1 MNKKVFLALMSI
13 LITIWQ
19 ISFLYEFNYL
29 REHLNLVL
37 VLAILLVV
45 ISNFKNGFIFALFAG
60 LVLDL
65 YSPFNFGILT
75 VALLTTTFII
85 SVLFR
90 KLITQKSIYS
100 LLIVI
105 IVGTI
110 VYNFTIWS
118 LTNVFYWLDWNF
130 LTIAFSTHFLYQIFG
145 QILSH
150 SLVIVIFWILIKS
163 IKKQIKSKFLF
174 SSNP

>member
-1 MNKKVFLALMSI
+1 MNKKVFVILISI

-29 REHLNLVL
+29 KEHLNLVL
-37 VLAILLVV
+37 VIAILLVV
-45 ISNFKNGFIFALFAG
+45 ISSSKNWFIFALFAG

-65 YSPFNFGILT
+65 YSAFNFGIIT

-85 SVLFR
+85 NILFR

-110 VYNFTIWS
+110 VYNFIIYS
-118 LTNVFYWLDWNF
+118 FTNVLYWLDWNF
-130 LTIAFSTHFLYQIFG
+130 LTIAFSTSFLYQIFG
-145 QILSH
+145 QILLH
-150 SLVIVIFWILIKS
+150 SSVIIIFWILVKS
-163 IKKQIKSKFLF
+163 IKKQIKSQFLF
-174 SSNP
+174 SNNQ

>member
-1 MNKKVFLALMSI
+1 MNKKVFWILAST
-13 LITIWQ
+13 LIAIWQ
-19 ISFLYEFNYL
+19 ISFLYQFNYF

-37 VLAILLVV
+37 VFAILLVV
-45 ISNFKNGFIFALFAG
+45 ISSFKNGLIFALFAG

-75 VALLTTTFII
+75 VALLTTTFGINI
-85 SVLFR
+85 LFR

-110 VYNFTIWS
+110 VYNFIILS
-118 LTNVFYWLDWNF
+118 LVNVFYWLDWSF
-130 LTIAFSTHFLYQIFG
+130 LTIAFSTHFLYQILG
-145 QILSH
+145 QILLH
-150 SLVIVIFWILIKS
+150 SLVIVVFWISIKS
-163 IKKQIKSKFLF
+163 VKKQIKSKFLF
-174 SSNP
+174 SSNS

>member
-1 MNKKVFLALMSI
+1 MNKKVFWILASI

-37 VLAILLVV
+37 VFAILLVV
-45 ISNFKNGFIFALFAG
+45 ISRFENGLIFALFAG
-60 LVLDL
+60 LILDL

-85 SVLFR
+85 NILLR

-105 IVGTI
+105 IVGTT
-110 VYNFTIWS
+110 VYNFIIWS
-118 LTNVFYWLDWNF
+118 LINIFYWLDWNF
-130 LTIAFSTHFLYQIFG
+130 LTIAFSTHLVYQIFG
-145 QILSH
+145 QILLH

-163 IKKQIKSKFLF
+163 IKRQIKSKFLF